1 MAMEKIYRIYNLRAG
16 IDDNHRHLYLIG
28 CLLSFFQQVKYS
40 IEKRTEL
47 IPFNIENPLL
57 VFVGNRV
64 TASTSKDELSDVQE
78 VLCFIDR
85 FVRNKQESIRCIE
98 QVKSEETGLADKY
111 GRDLFHTISMR

>member
-1 MAMEKIYRIYNLRAG
+1 M
-16 IDDNHRHLYLIG
+16 
-28 CLLSFFQQVKYS
+28 KYS

-78 VLCFIDR
+78 DDT
-85 FVRNKQESIRCIE
+85 E
-98 QVKSEETGLADKY
+98 QKVILT
-111 GRDLFHTISMR
+111 DLFVTNKKASVV

>member
-1 MAMEKIYRIYNLRAG
+1 M
-16 IDDNHRHLYLIG
+16 
-28 CLLSFFQQVKYS
+28 KYS

-98 QVKSEETGLADKY
+98 QVKSEETGLSDKY
-111 GRDLFHTISMR
+111 GRVAISTRFQCANRCLWSITISASAI

>member
-1 MAMEKIYRIYNLRAG
+1 M
-16 IDDNHRHLYLIG
+16 YLIG

-85 FVRNKQESIRCIE
+85 FVRNNKKAS
-98 QVKSEETGLADKY
+98 VV
-111 GRDLFHTISMR
+111 